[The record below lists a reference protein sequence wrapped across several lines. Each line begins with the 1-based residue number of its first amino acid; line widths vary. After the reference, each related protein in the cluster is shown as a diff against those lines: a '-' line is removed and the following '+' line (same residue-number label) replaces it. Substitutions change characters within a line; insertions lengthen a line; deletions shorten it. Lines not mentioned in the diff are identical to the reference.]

1 VRVAADN
8 DTLSVEPGGTARF
21 TLDVRNTGD
30 VIDGVSARV
39 IGLADE
45 YVRAEPALLP
55 LFPDASGQIH
65 LSLNVPTTLH
75 AGKHP
80 LTVEVVSHGARRPSQ
95 YVDVDVDIV
104 PRAGFSLTSQPRT
117 IRARGSARFVLI
129 VANEGNVALDIDL
142 AAIDVDRAI
151 DYELNPS
158 TLRLDPGASAP
169 ALLTMR
175 GPRMISGNE
184 IERPVTVKAH
194 ATALPIPGRDE
205 DDPRPQLTETDVT
218 LRLRQKPII
227 GRGILTIL
235 ILMAI
240 VGLWAA
246 VFLLGLSKVFAAD
259 PMTKQAP
266 ASFFVVKDSSASASA
281 GAGGG
286 TGTAAATAGQP
297 PADALPKTG
306 QMPAGSGGAI
316 SGKVSAAN
324 DGSPVGRILVQAQR
338 MTPKG
343 LVLVSSAATQTDG
356 TYTLAGLYPTT
367 YYLEFSSAG
376 YNTVWYPSAPAQT
389 SAKEVTA
396 SASDAKTGVNV
407 TIVGHPA
414 SISGSVDP
422 GDTTKAVT
430 TTVTARGLKSG
441 NTIGKSYNATTN
453 SAGKYSFKSLPAPG
467 TYELTF
473 ATAGYKSSTLV
484 DNVGGGDQRLEPTVS
499 LGAATGQ
506 ITGVVTDGTNPIGG
520 AKVTTTL
527 NGQPLTVTTP
537 TTGQVGSYVLGNLTT
552 PGTYVVVY
560 SAAGH
565 GSVTKIINLEAGQSV
580 ASQDVQ
586 LSSGSGTVSGKLV
599 DTNGNG
605 LGGATVT
612 VGGAGGTTDSTGG
625 VVGSGSASAA
635 PTTQPTTTT
644 LTQGSIGSFQIS
656 GLAVPGSY
664 TLTFTLDGYAPA
676 TVPITL
682 SENGEPPVVTVTLSK
697 QVGAITGTVT
707 DACSNAAPTGAT
719 ITATDGATKW
729 AVAYSGKTADL
740 PQGGYVIAGLQPGT
754 YSVTVTESGA
764 AQQTALVT
772 VAAGNTTTQNLVLN
786 AGGC

>member
-1 VRVAADN
+1 MRVAADN
-8 DTLSVEPGGTARF
+8 DTLLVEPGGTARF
-21 TLDVRNTGD
+21 TLDIRNTGD

-39 IGLADE
+39 IGLAE
-45 YVRAEPALLP
+45 EHVRAEPALLP

-65 LSLNVPTTLH
+65 VALNVPSTLH

-80 LTVEVVSHGARRPSQ
+80 LTVEIVSHGSRLPSQ
-95 YVDVDVDIV
+95 FVDVDVDIV

-142 AAIDVDRAI
+142 TAVDVDRAI
-151 DYELNPS
+151 NFELNPA

-169 ALLTMR
+169 ALLTIR

-194 ATALPIPGRDE
+194 ATALPIPGRTE
-205 DDPRPQLTETDVT
+205 DDPRPQLAETEVT

-227 GRGILTIL
+227 GRGIMTVL
-235 ILMAI
+235 ILASI
-240 VGLWAA
+240 VALWAA

-266 ASFFVVKDSSASASA
+266 ASFFVVKDASASPSA
-281 GAGGG
+281 GAGG
-286 TGTAAATAGQP
+286 TGTAAPAAGQP

-316 SGKVSAAN
+316 SGKVVAAN
-324 DGSPVGRILVQAQR
+324 DGSAVGRILVQAKR
-338 MTPKG
+338 MTPDG

-356 TYTLAGLYPTT
+356 TYTLAGLFPTS
-367 YYLEFSSAG
+367 YYLEFSSDG
-376 YNTVWYPSAPAQT
+376 YKTVWYPNAPTQS
-389 SAKEVTA
+389 SAKQVTA
-396 SASDAKTGVNV
+396 AASDAKTGVNI
-407 TIVGHPA
+407 TIIGNPA
-414 SISGSVDP
+414 SISGNVNP
-422 GDTTKAVT
+422 GDTTKVVT

-441 NTIGKSYNATTN
+441 NSIGKSYTVTTG
-453 SAGKYSFKSLPAPG
+453 SDGKYSLKNLPAPG

-473 ATAGYKSSTLV
+473 ATPGYKSSTLV
-484 DNVGGGDQRLEPTVS
+484 DTVGGGDVRLEPTIS

-506 ITGVVTDGTNPIGG
+506 ITGIVTDGASPLGG

-527 NGQPLTVTTP
+527 NGQPLSVTTP

-560 SAAGH
+560 SAPGH
-565 GSVTKIINLEAGQSV
+565 GSVTKIINLEAGQS
-580 ASQDVQ
+580 ATAQNVQ
-586 LSSGSGTVSGKLV
+586 LSSGSGTVTGKLV
-599 DTNGNG
+599 DSNGNG

-612 VGGAGGTTDSTGG
+612 VGGAGGTTDS
-625 VVGSGSASAA
+625 SGLGAGTAGTTSTAA
-635 PTTQPTTTT
+635 PTTTT
-644 LTQGSIGSFQIS
+644 LTDGVVGAFQIS

-664 TLTFTLDGYAPA
+664 TLTFTLPGYAPA

-682 SENGEPPVVTVTLSK
+682 TENGEPPVVKVTLSK
-697 QVGAITGTVT
+697 QLGAISGTVT
-707 DACSNAAPTGAT
+707 DSCSSSPPTGAT

-729 AVAYSGKTADL
+729 AVAYSGSTSDL
-740 PQGGYVIAGLQPGT
+740 PHGGYVIAGLLPGT

-764 AQQTALVT
+764 TQQTALVT
-772 VAAGNTTTQNLVLN
+772 VTAGHTTTQNLVLN